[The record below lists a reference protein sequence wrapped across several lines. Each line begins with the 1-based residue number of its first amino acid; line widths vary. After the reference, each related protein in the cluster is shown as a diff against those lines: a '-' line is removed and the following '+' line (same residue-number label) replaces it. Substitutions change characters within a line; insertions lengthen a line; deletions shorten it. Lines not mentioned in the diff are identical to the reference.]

1 MNKRVN
7 RIKVHHETR
16 YEYETDLSYA
26 IQRIY
31 LTPRQLK
38 GVQVISWEIKSN
50 FDCFSQIDSLGN
62 ELHLLVMSKP
72 SKILTIEVTGL
83 VDVYKGRT
91 RVEERLSSRD
101 KKKEMFHYIFKKFTD
116 LTMPNKEI
124 QELALGTFKT
134 KDQVDSLL
142 LIAEA
147 IEERIEYTK
156 GATGVKTTA
165 IEAWEQKAGVCQ
177 DHAHVMLSAARVIG
191 LPARYVSGYLQGES
205 NASQATH
212 AWVEVWLGKWIGIDV
227 TNKKLVDEKFLSLAI
242 GADYLSIA
250 PIRGVRQG
258 GGNEHMYVKVSVSE

>member
-31 LTPRQLK
+31 LTPRQLR
-38 GVQVISWEIKSN
+38 GVRIISWEIKSN

-72 SKILTIEVTGL
+72 SKTLSIEVTGL
-83 VDVYKGRT
+83 VDMYKGRT
-91 RVEERLSSRD
+91 RFEERLSSRD
-101 KKKEMFHYIFKKFTD
+101 KKKEMFHYLFKKFTD

-124 QELALGTFKT
+124 YELALGTFKT
-134 KDQVDSLL
+134 KDQVNSLL

-177 DHAHVMLSAARVIG
+177 DHAHVMLSAARAMG

-205 NASQATH
+205 DASQATH

-242 GADYLSIA
+242 GTDYLSIA